1 MPAVGDGAVRA
12 VGAFACLRAL
22 SPCSAR
28 RAAASALLCV
38 VGLAQASSV
47 VSAQEVNA
55 YRPARGDRG
64 DAVRIIVAPTLVAEP
79 SKRTRLPIQ
88 IASASNLPSK
98 SFVRL
103 RGLPAAAS
111 LSEGYAIAAGVW
123 AVPLS
128 ALPVLEIYVPVGVTR
143 RSELT
148 ISLVSL
154 DGPLL
159 AEAQVLL
166 SITEA
171 AAPQSENMTVTPD
184 PRQIAAL
191 AAPTRPNTPPI
202 PALAPEERARAQKL
216 ITRGEHDL
224 NAGNVALARNFFL
237 RAAEAGLA
245 QGALLLATTYDA
257 RELARMHAQGVL
269 PDLAVA
275 RKWYER
281 ARELGSAEASER
293 LDHLGRE

>member
-22 SPCSAR
+22 GPCSAR
-28 RAAASALLCV
+28 RAAAAALLCV
-38 VGLAQASSV
+38 LCLAQPLTVA
-47 VSAQEVNA
+47 SAQEVNA
-55 YRPARGDRG
+55 YRPAQGD
-64 DAVRIIVAPTLVAEP
+64 DAVRIIVAPTLLAEP
-79 SKRTRLPIQ
+79 SKRTRLPIE
-88 IASASNLPSK
+88 IASAGNLPSK

-128 ALPVLEIYVPVGVTR
+128 ALPVLEIYVPVGVTG

-148 ISLVSL
+148 ISLVSV

-159 AEAQVLL
+159 AEVQVLL

-171 AAPQSENMTVTPD
+171 AAPQSETLTATPD
-184 PRQIAAL
+184 ARQL
-191 AAPTRPNTPPI
+191 AAPAPPTRPNAPPI
-202 PALAPEERARAQKL
+202 PTLAPEERARAQKL

>member
-1 MPAVGDGAVRA
+1 MPAVGDGAFRA

-22 SPCSAR
+22 RPC
-28 RAAASALLCV
+28 AAASAMLCV
-38 VGLAQASSV
+38 LFLGQDSTV
-47 VSAQEVNA
+47 VSAQELNA
-55 YRPARGDRG
+55 YRPAQGERGN
-64 DAVRIIVAPTLVAEP
+64 AVRIIVAPTLVVEP
-79 SKRTRLPIQ
+79 SKRTRLPIH
-88 IASASNLPSK
+88 IDSAGNLPSK

-128 ALPVLEIYVPVGVTR
+128 ALPVLEINVPVGVTG

-154 DGPLL
+154 DGPPL

-166 SITEA
+166 SIAA
-171 AAPQSENMTVTPD
+171 AAPQSEMLTATPD
-184 PRQIAAL
+184 PRQIAAP
-191 AAPTRPNTPPI
+191 APPTRPNTLAI
-202 PALAPEERARAQKL
+202 PVLAPEERARAEKL
-216 ITRGEHDL
+216 ITRGEQDL
-224 NAGNVALARNFFL
+224 NAGNIALARSFFL

-257 RELARMHAQGVL
+257 RELARIHALGVL
-269 PDLAVA
+269 PDLAAA

-281 ARELGSAEASER
+281 ARELGSPEASER
-293 LDHLGRE
+293 LGHLGRE

>member
-1 MPAVGDGAVRA
+1 MPAVGDGAFRA
-12 VGAFACLRAL
+12 VGAFACSRAL
-22 SPCSAR
+22 GPC
-28 RAAASALLCV
+28 AAASALLCV
-38 VGLAQASSV
+38 LFLGQDSTVA
-47 VSAQEVNA
+47 SAQELNA
-55 YRPARGDRG
+55 YRPAQGERG
-64 DAVRIIVAPTLVAEP
+64 DAVRIIVAPTLVVEP
-79 SKRTRLPIQ
+79 SKRTQLPIH
-88 IASASNLPSK
+88 IDSAGNLPSK

-128 ALPVLEIYVPVGVTR
+128 ALPVLQINVPVGVTG

-154 DGPLL
+154 DGPPL

-166 SITEA
+166 SIAEA
-171 AAPQSENMTVTPD
+171 AAPQSEMLMATPD
-184 PRQIAAL
+184 PRQVAAP
-191 AAPTRPNTPPI
+191 APPTRPNSSPI
-202 PALAPEERARAQKL
+202 PALAPEERARAEKL
-216 ITRGEHDL
+216 ITRGEHEL
-224 NAGNVALARNFFL
+224 NAGNIALARSFFL
-237 RAAEAGLA
+237 RAAEASSA

-257 RELARMHAQGVL
+257 RELSRMHVQGVL

-281 ARELGSAEASER
+281 ARELGSPEASER
-293 LDHLGRE
+293 LGHFGRD

>member
-1 MPAVGDGAVRA
+1 VL
-12 VGAFACLRAL
+12 CLGQEPTVA
-22 SPCSAR
+22 
-28 RAAASALLCV
+28 
-38 VGLAQASSV
+38 
-47 VSAQEVNA
+47 SAQEVDA
-55 YRPARGDRG
+55 YRPAQGERG

-79 SKRTRLPIQ
+79 SKRTPLPIH
-88 IASASNLPSK
+88 IASTGNLPSN

-128 ALPVLEIYVPVGVTR
+128 ALPVLQINVPVGVTG

-154 DGPLL
+154 DGPPL

-166 SITEA
+166 SIAEA
-171 AAPQSENMTVTPD
+171 AAPQSEMLMTTPD
-184 PRQIAAL
+184 PRQVAPAP
-191 AAPTRPNTPPI
+191 PTRPNSSPI
-202 PALAPEERARAQKL
+202 PALAPEKRARAERL
-216 ITRGEHDL
+216 ITRGEHEL
-224 NAGNVALARNFFL
+224 NAGNIALARSFFL
-237 RAAEAGLA
+237 RAAEASSA

-257 RELARMHAQGVL
+257 RELVRMHVQGVL
-269 PDLAVA
+269 PDLAAA

-281 ARELGSAEASER
+281 ARELGSPEASDR
-293 LDHLGRE
+293 LGHLGRD

>member
-1 MPAVGDGAVRA
+1 M
-12 VGAFACLRAL
+12 
-22 SPCSAR
+22 
-28 RAAASALLCV
+28 
-38 VGLAQASSV
+38 
-47 VSAQEVNA
+47 
-55 YRPARGDRG
+55 
-64 DAVRIIVAPTLVAEP
+64 APTLVAEP
-79 SKRTRLPIQ
+79 SKRTRLRIQ
-88 IASASNLPSK
+88 IASAGNLPSK

-128 ALPVLEIYVPVGVTR
+128 ALAELEMYVPVGVTG

-154 DGPLL
+154 DGPPL

-166 SITEA
+166 SIAE
-171 AAPQSENMTVTPD
+171 AAPQSEMLAATQD
-184 PRQIAAL
+184 PRQIAAP
-191 AAPTRPNTPPI
+191 APPTRLNTPPI
-202 PALAPEERARAQKL
+202 PVLAPEERARAEKL

-224 NAGNVALARNFFL
+224 NAGNIALARSFFL

-257 RELARMHAQGVL
+257 RELTRMHALGVL
-269 PDLAVA
+269 PDLAAA

-281 ARELGSAEASER
+281 ARELGSPEASER
-293 LDHLGRE
+293 LGHLGRE

>member
-1 MPAVGDGAVRA
+1 MPAVGDWAFR

-22 SPCSAR
+22 RPS
-28 RAAASALLCV
+28 AAASALLCV
-38 VGLAQASSV
+38 LFLLCLGQGSTVA
-47 VSAQEVNA
+47 SAQELNA
-55 YRPARGDRG
+55 YRPAQGERG
-64 DAVRIIVAPTLVAEP
+64 DAVRIIVAPTLVVEP
-79 SKRTRLPIQ
+79 SKRTRLAIH
-88 IASASNLPSK
+88 IDSAGNLPSK

-128 ALPVLEIYVPVGVTR
+128 ALSVLEINVPVGVTG

-154 DGPLL
+154 DGPPL

-166 SITEA
+166 SIAEA
-171 AAPQSENMTVTPD
+171 ATPQSELLTVTPD
-184 PRQIAAL
+184 RRQIAAP
-191 AAPTRPNTPPI
+191 APPTRPNTPLI
-202 PALAPEERARAQKL
+202 PMLAPEERARAEKL
-216 ITRGEHDL
+216 ITRGEQDL
-224 NAGNVALARNFFL
+224 NAGNIALARSFFL

-257 RELARMHAQGVL
+257 RELARMHAMGVL
-269 PDLAVA
+269 PDLAAA

-281 ARELGSAEASER
+281 ARELGSPEASER
-293 LDHLGRE
+293 LGHLGRE